1 MKKIM
6 AAAST
11 STHYHVHVRQTLRQ
25 DFSVSVGLG
34 NEFTHA
40 IPLYTQNMQ
49 CIINGTFGS
58 GSASTTLCIEKGA
71 SGGGPFFA
79 VACVSAPMMTTF
91 PVYHDECVRFRH
103 NWTSAAA
110 AITNEIG
117 RASCRESEEL
127 TVVS

>member
-11 STHYHVHVRQTLRQ
+11 SAHYTVHVRQNLRQ
-25 DFSVSVGLG
+25 DVSVSVLG
-34 NEFTHA
+34 VNEFTHA

-49 CIINGTFGS
+49 VFVNGTFGS

-71 SGGGPFFA
+71 SANGPFFN
-79 VACVSAPMMTTF
+79 VASISVPMMTAF
-91 PVYHDECVRFRH
+91 PVYHDEVVRFRH

-110 AITNEIG
+110 AITN
-117 RASCRESEEL
+117 ASVD
-127 TVVS
+127 TWIA

>member
-11 STHYHVHVRQTLRQ
+11 SAHYHVHVRQTLRQ
-25 DFSVSVGLG
+25 DVSVSAGLT

-49 CIINGTFGS
+49 VFVNGTFGS

-71 SGGGPFFA
+71 SGGGPFFNFA
-79 VACVSAPMMTTF
+79 SISVPMTTTI
-91 PVYHDECVRFRH
+91 PVFHDEVVRFRH

-110 AITNEIG
+110 AITN
-117 RASCRESEEL
+117 AS
-127 TVVS
+127 VDVWIA